1 MKLTIT
7 IAVIGLFVF
16 ITTPVQADLVELD
29 LLALGCPTYH
39 DFDTPLWSYDI
50 DLGVQF
56 SSIDHV
62 YMDWSGEITGGLFT
76 YLGNP
81 NGPQPANISITAK
94 LGSYPSYYR
103 QSSHWAGESTYPNP
117 EPFNEQ
123 SEFLKGDMPLSELFD
138 GQETI
143 EISYDETL
151 DILGD
156 YWFVEHGSISLNK
169 AKYVIDGTIIP
180 EPSSFL
186 IIGLGGLIL
195 KTKRRK

>member
-1 MKLTIT
+1 MKKKIT
-7 IAVIGLFVF
+7 IAALGLFVH
-16 ITTPVQADLVELD
+16 IALPAQADLVELD
-29 LLALGCPTYH
+29 LLSLGCPSEF
-39 DFDTPLWSYDI
+39 DFQSSPWSYNF

-81 NGPQPANISITAK
+81 NGPQPANVSITAK

-103 QSSHWAGESTYPNP
+103 QSSHWSGKSTYPNP
-117 EPFNEQ
+117 EAFNAL

-151 DILGD
+151 DELGD

-169 AKYVIDGTIIP
+169 VNLVIDGTIIP
-180 EPSSFL
+180 EPSMFVFL
-186 IIGLGGLIL
+186 MLGGFYI
-195 KTKRRK
+195 KRIKRT